1 MSPLPPFT
9 VLRPASLAEACAV
22 LADDPDATAYAGGTE
37 LVVAMKLGLA
47 AHSVLVD
54 LKSLAEL
61 SGIALDGPTLRIGA
75 ATTHREVVASP
86 AAAAG
91 CPLLVEALRDVAN
104 PRVRA
109 VGTIGGNLAFG
120 EPHSDPATALVAA
133 DARVRCHAPG
143 GVVRSVAAA
152 DFLVGPFETCLE
164 PGELISA
171 VEVPRHDRARS
182 ATGYRRLV
190 LTERAAAIAA
200 VRLDIEGGGVE
211 GGGVEGGRI
220 VDARVVVGAATPRP
234 TRVTAAERLLVGRA
248 AALDDAVRAE
258 AGRLAADTS
267 GVDARDAEAAEDYLR
282 HLVSVLVEDAL
293 GDAAADALRLRPRP
307 SAAAPAARRPPP
319 ARRRWPWR
327 RP

>member
-22 LADDPDATAYAGGTE
+22 LADDPDAAAYAGGTE

-75 ATTHREVVASP
+75 ATTHREIVGSP

-143 GVVRSVAAA
+143 GAVRSVAAA
-152 DFLVGPFETCLE
+152 DFLAGPFETCLE

-171 VEVPRHDRARS
+171 VEVPRHDRSRS
-182 ATGYRRLV
+182 ATGYRRFV

-200 VRLDIEGGGVE
+200 VRLDVE
-211 GGGVEGGRI
+211 GDGVGGGRI

-293 GDAAADALRLRPRP
+293 GDAAADAVRLRPRP